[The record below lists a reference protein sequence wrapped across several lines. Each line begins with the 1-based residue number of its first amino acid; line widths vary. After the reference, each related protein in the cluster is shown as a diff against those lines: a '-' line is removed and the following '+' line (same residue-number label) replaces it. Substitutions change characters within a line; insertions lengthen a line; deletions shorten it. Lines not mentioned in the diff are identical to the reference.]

1 MQKTLNQIKLS
12 PKNVLVICVAIT
24 VMMHLFSLFHRI
36 DFSSPM
42 VSNLQDDEQ
51 KVIIKLLNARNK
63 VKTRQIVETKQKN
76 LQRKTKDSKF
86 VSDKNRAVDRQTVAS
101 SVGKF
106 QEAAKGVRF
115 GDKVKRVNQK
125 AKSGRKK
132 KNFSLADLAID
143 RGKLLE
149 KMFKQNQMAKP
160 RLGLKTGKGR
170 KAGLSQRNDYIED
183 LPLGDFTK
191 LNTTEYKY
199 YGFFFRIKQKLE
211 QFWGNSIQTVAR
223 KMFKQG
229 RRIPANK
236 HYITS
241 LVISMDQNGKILKV
255 DVDSTSGVREL
266 DGAAIGAFNKAGP
279 FPNPPKGLIKNG
291 VATIRWKFAVDS
303 N

>member
-1 MQKTLNQIKLS
+1 MQNTFNQIKLS
-12 PKNVLVICVAIT
+12 PKNVLVICVTLTIL
-24 VMMHLFSLFHRI
+24 MHLFSLFHKI
-36 DFSSPM
+36 DFSTPI
-42 VSNLQDDEQ
+42 VSKIQEDEQ
-51 KVIIKLLNARNK
+51 KVIIKLINARNN

-86 VSDKNRAVDRQTVAS
+86 VSDKNRAVDRETVAA

-125 AKSGRKK
+125 AKSGNKK
-132 KNFSLADLAID
+132 KKVSLADLAVD

-149 KMFKQNQMAKP
+149 KMFKQNQTARPK
-160 RLGLKTGKGR
+160 LGLKTGRGK
-170 KAGLSQRNDYIED
+170 KAGLSRRSDYIED

-191 LNTTEYKY
+191 LNTVEYKY

-211 QFWGNSIQTVAR
+211 QFWGSSIQTVAR

-241 LVISMDQNGKILKV
+241 LIISMDNNGKILKV

-291 VATIRWKFAVDS
+291 IATIRWKFAVDA